1 MATIDKRNEEL
12 VLDDSVKVNKRGEA
26 ILGVLEG
33 PCADVIN
40 PTRNDRQYDEALWN
54 NVFKDPIINEYFECG
69 GILGELDH
77 PADRT
82 ETDTSKVAICM
93 PEKPKKG
100 KDGKLYAKFDILDT
114 PNGRIV
120 YTLAKYGYKLGV
132 SSRGN
137 GDVYEAY
144 DGKEHVDPKSY
155 ELKAFDIVL
164 LPAVKSARLALKES
178 VNNKTFKQAIR
189 ESLESASKD
198 EKDIM
203 IESLNNLNIDY
214 KLTRGRKPASENNK
228 ENLVESTTQTKIAAN
243 DIGVVAVKE
252 LQNQLKVNKEL
263 TEQFQQAQEKLS
275 VCYAKEAKYEEKL
288 EGFKNQSKKLA
299 ESVSSINALNAKI
312 ESLTEQLDEANIKLE
327 NQRKRVLK
335 LMESKKEAS
344 QASISLNESLSSK
357 SVEVKRLNESLEAEK
372 SKSKQLLEQLEQEK
386 VTSQIKAKEYSNKIQ
401 KANKLVEQYK
411 IKAQEAVDHYIDSK
425 ALMLGISTKDIK
437 AKLDENYTFA
447 DIDNICESLQKYSLN
462 MSKLPFNI
470 SSQSKIK
477 VNESVEPIRPRSTIG
492 FDDDVDDSLLRLA
505 GLKD

>member
-1 MATIDKRNEEL
+1 
-12 VLDDSVKVNKRGEA
+12 
-26 ILGVLEG
+26 
-33 PCADVIN
+33 
-40 PTRNDRQYDEALWN
+40 
-54 NVFKDPIINEYFECG
+54 
-69 GILGELDH
+69 
-77 PADRT
+77 
-82 ETDTSKVAICM
+82 M

-178 VNNKTFKQAIR
+178 INNKTFKQAIR

-214 KLTRGRKPASENNK
+214 KLPRGRKPSNENNK

-243 DIGVVAVKE
+243 DIGAVAVKE

-288 EGFKNQSKKLA
+288 EELKNQSKKLA
-299 ESVSSINALNAKI
+299 ESVSSINALNTKI

-447 DIDNICESLQKYSLN
+447 DIDNICESL
-462 MSKLPFNI
+462 
-470 SSQSKIK
+470 
-477 VNESVEPIRPRSTIG
+477 
-492 FDDDVDDSLLRLA
+492 
-505 GLKD
+505 